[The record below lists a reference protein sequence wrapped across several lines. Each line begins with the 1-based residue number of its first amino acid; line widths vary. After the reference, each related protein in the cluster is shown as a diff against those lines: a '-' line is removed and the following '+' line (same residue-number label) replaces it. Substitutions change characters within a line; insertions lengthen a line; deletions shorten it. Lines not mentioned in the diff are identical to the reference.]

1 MEASM
6 KRKRWMRVAAILIVG
21 VVLGIGTA
29 FAQTKP
35 VCDKANTP
43 QKLEGQVVAIDLNQ
57 GKVTMRGS
65 DGVTHEFQ
73 ASKETLQGYKVG
85 DRIEA
90 KLRST
95 PDCK

>member
-1 MEASM
+1 M
-6 KRKRWMRVAAILIVG
+6 KRWTRGAAVLIVG
-21 VVLGIGTA
+21 VILWSGMA
-29 FAQTKP
+29 FAQAKP
-35 VCDKANTP
+35 GCDKANTP
-43 QKLEGQVVAIDLNQ
+43 AKLEGQVVAIDLNQ

-65 DGVTHEFQ
+65 DGATHEFQ

-90 KLRST
+90 KLRSA

>member
-1 MEASM
+1 M
-6 KRKRWMRVAAILIVG
+6 KKWTHGAAVLTVG
-21 VVLGIGTA
+21 FMLWSGMA
-29 FAQTKP
+29 FAQAKP
-35 VCDKANTP
+35 GCDKTNTP

-65 DGVTHEFQ
+65 DGATHEFQ

-90 KLRST
+90 KLRSA
-95 PDCK
+95 PECK

>member
-1 MEASM
+1 M
-6 KRKRWMRVAAILIVG
+6 KKWISGAALLAVTVMLWSG
-21 VVLGIGTA
+21 MA
-29 FAQTKP
+29 FAQAKP
-35 VCDKANTP
+35 ECDKSKTP
-43 QKLEGQVVAIDLNQ
+43 QKLEGQVTAIDMNQ

-65 DGVTHEFQ
+65 DGATHEFQ